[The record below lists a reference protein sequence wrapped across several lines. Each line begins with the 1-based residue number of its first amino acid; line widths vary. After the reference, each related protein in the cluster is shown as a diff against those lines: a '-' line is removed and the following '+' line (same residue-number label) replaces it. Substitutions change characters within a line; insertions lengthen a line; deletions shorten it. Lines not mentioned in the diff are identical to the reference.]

1 MTYDHEHC
9 LPPPFQW
16 AAFQTESR
24 LQTLGF
30 SGWNHQFSKDECFQI
45 FSFVD
50 FVFWA
55 PNHLTCLYIGGDY
68 ANSFKIN
75 F

>member
-1 MTYDHEHC
+1 MTLRPGT
-9 LPPPFQW
+9 LPAPALSVE

-30 SGWNHQFSKDECFQI
+30 SGWNHQFSRKMNAFKY
-45 FSFVD
+45 SLFVD

-55 PNHLTCLYIGGDY
+55 PNHLTCPVYWW
-68 ANSFKIN
+68 
-75 F
+75 